1 MTLPETGASTM
12 SAPFSRTRAARARL
26 TAGLTVL
33 MSTRTLPA
41 LNPASMPS
49 GPSNTCSSA
58 AELVTID
65 SVTSAAAQTA
75 RGESAHFMPR
85 SISRCAFDLVRL

>member
-1 MTLPETGASTM
+1 M
-12 SAPFSRTRAARARL
+12 SAPFSRTCAASARL

-33 MSTRTLPA
+33 MSTKTLPA
-41 LNPASMPS
+41 LNPASIPS

-58 AELVTID
+58 AEFVTMEK
-65 SVTSAAAQTA
+65 VTSAAAQTA

-85 SISRCAFDLVRL
+85 SISRCAFDFVRL